1 MSTRREKDRLKQLS
15 RERSFRIERRGDS
28 HFGVADGYKAKRIMF
43 RGNTTPAGTYLE
55 SKGVH
60 LPRNRLNK
68 TMRTVFRGNSEY
80 AFTESGSTV
89 RLRNPDGGLTA
100 RGREMYTQDEI
111 TVEVPAIQM
120 GTNKLNERYRIE
132 TYKVFTE
139 NEFPE
144 IGETFRNTP
153 GNDVAKFRAVHQYID
168 SQLADGDLLMEESAQ
183 VWINDSSRKMIF
195 ACAAWLVTN

>member
-1 MSTRREKDRLKQLS
+1 MSK
-15 RERSFRIERRGDS
+15 ERSFRVERRGDS
-28 HFGVADGYKAKRIMF
+28 HFGVAEGFRAKRLLF
-43 RGNTTPAGTYLE
+43 RGSSTVAGDYLR

-60 LPRNRLNK
+60 LPTDRLNK
-68 TMRTVFRGNSEY
+68 TVRTVFRGNSEY
-80 AFTESGSTV
+80 AFTESGATV

-100 RGREMYTQDEI
+100 RGAQMYQQPEI

-144 IGETFRNTP
+144 IGEVFRNAAGSDVP
-153 GNDVAKFRAVHQYID
+153 G
-168 SQLADGDLLMEESAQ
+168 SGP
-183 VWINDSSRKMIF
+183 
-195 ACAAWLVTN
+195 